1 MALSKSLSSL
11 FLIFEIMSKIK
22 IMLYRLLKIKNNL
35 LKYYSTEKELSK
47 KKKIKK
53 NFPLSVTGVTQ

>member
-1 MALSKSLSSL
+1 
-11 FLIFEIMSKIK
+11 
-22 IMLYRLLKIKNNL
+22 MLYRLLKIKNNL